1 MRSLSRLLSP
11 ERIVW
16 LSSRDRDAILTELAR
31 LHTSLDD
38 TIPFDETLRAL
49 VERERLNSTG
59 IGQGLAL
66 PHARIQKARNFS
78 VVLGLHGEGIDFDS
92 FDGLPVRLFFLIIG
106 PTTENDM
113 YVQILARAS
122 RFLRSKADAILAA
135 KTPDEVYAMT
145 LEF

>member
-16 LSSRDRDAILTELAR
+16 LSSRDRDAILTELAHV
-31 LHTSLDD
+31 HTSLDD

-49 VERERLNSTG
+49 VEREQLNSTG

-78 VVLGLHGEGIDFDS
+78 VILGLHKEGVDFDS
-92 FDGLPVRLFFLIIG
+92 FDGEPVHLFLLIIG

-122 RFLRSKADAILAA
+122 RFLRSKAEDILVAETA
-135 KTPDEVYAMT
+135 DEIYAMT